1 VYPAYSAEHKP
12 TRRAATDPVGE
23 VDTLQ
28 SVRPEIQRTPYQNP
42 KQGQRRPL
50 NKKPNEKGPRK
61 PSDPEHKIDDY
72 A

>member
-1 VYPAYSAEHKP
+1 MYAAYSIERKP
-12 TRRAATDPVGE
+12 TRRAATDLVGE
-23 VDTLQ
+23 VDTIQ

-50 NKKPNEKGPRK
+50 NKKPSGKDQRK

>member
-1 VYPAYSAEHKP
+1 MYAAYSTERKTP
-12 TRRAATDPVGE
+12 RRAATDPVGE
-23 VDTLQ
+23 VDTIQ
-28 SVRPEIQRTPYQNP
+28 SVRPEIQRPPYQNP

-50 NKKPNEKGPRK
+50 NKKPLDKNQRK